1 MSDVMFHRILRI
13 AMLVAGIAIVL
24 FGMYQWINTPAIVQ
38 LIAAERMVAG
48 DPVDTSFWSKSYYFW
63 NGLLIC
69 AGVAVIAAGA
79 NIERNRKAAY
89 FLLAIA
95 AALVIAGP
103 LVHAQTRFSQYMLD
117 ALGSA
122 PDFNAYTMIVAIVIA
137 FVIFNVV
144 IFTIYRKHWNYIE
157 WADTDRY
164 ERNRK
169 LLEVRRIYGSLF
181 WIYTA
186 GLVTF
191 CVAFGTPFLSRIPAN
206 ALLRWGGCTLP
217 GFDTAGSCP
226 AGSFLEPFADSLLGL
241 SSWLVTMFSP
251 IILIVGFGGILLVWL
266 AACVFLGVVSSMIK
280 AKITA

>member
-24 FGMYQWINTPAIVQ
+24 FGMYQWINTSAIVQ
-38 LIAAERMVAG
+38 RFAAERMVTG
-48 DPVDTSFWSKSYYFW
+48 DPVDVSFWSKLFYFW

-89 FLLAIA
+89 LSLAV
-95 AALVIAGP
+95 AALLLIAGP
-103 LVHAQTRFSQYMLD
+103 LVHAQTRVSQYMVDL
-117 ALGSA
+117 LRGSS
-122 PDFNAYTMIVAIVIA
+122 FNAYTLILIIFGVFIA
-137 FVIFNVV
+137 FNVLV
-144 IFTIYRKHWNYIE
+144 FIKYRKYWSYIE
-157 WADTDRY
+157 WSDPNGDA
-164 ERNRK
+164 RNRK
-169 LLEVRRIYGSLF
+169 LQGLSRLYATLF
-181 WIYTA
+181 WVTTA

-191 CVAFGTPFLSRIPAN
+191 CIAFGTPLLSRIPAR

-266 AACVFLGVVSSMIK
+266 AACVFLVVVSSMIK